1 MIYPFI
7 PSYTKIACKNMVKS
21 SKSTTET
28 TLVDPGTTQANTDVA
43 DFKIIKVSP
52 ETHKELQ
59 KLGVKGDTF
68 DDIIKKLI
76 KEHKERHG

>member
-7 PSYTKIACKNMVKS
+7 LHITIVARRKMVKS
-21 SKSTTET
+21 SKSTTKT
-28 TLVDPGTTQANTDVA
+28 TLVTPSPTEVEDVE
-43 DFKIIKVSP
+43 FKIIKVSP
-52 ETHKELQ
+52 ETHKELL
-59 KLGVKGDTF
+59 KLGMKGETF